1 MANVSRVAGLVP
13 VQYLNGAAWNGQ
25 ARTYFIPS
33 SDTNAYAIGDP
44 VDFGGSA
51 DANGVP
57 SIVLATAGNNS
68 GANMLLGA
76 IVGIGEQEDV
86 IGTINTP
93 NTIIAPATKT
103 RAYYAM
109 VADDPM
115 ILFSLQE
122 GGTQTTALAA
132 TNAEQ
137 NADIA
142 SGTNNGYVSGWVLD
156 IATTT
161 TGSGYQLKLLGLVR
175 TSNNA
180 FGTYAKWLVKI
191 NLHRFS
197 AGVAGV

>member
-1 MANVSRVAGLVP
+1 MANVSRIAGLVP

-57 SIVLATAGNNS
+57 SVVAALPGNNS
-68 GANMLLGA
+68 GVNMILGA
-76 IVGIGEQEDV
+76 IVSVAEQESD
-86 IGTINTP
+86 IGNVSNP
-93 NTIIAPATKT
+93 NSIVAPATKT
-103 RAYYAM
+103 RAYYVM

-115 ILFSLQE
+115 ILFQMQE
-122 GGTQTTALAA
+122 GGTQTTPLAA
-132 TNAEQ
+132 TSCELNV
-137 NADIA
+137 DLA
-142 SGTNNGYVSGWVLD
+142 SGANNGYVSGWVLD

-161 TGSGYQLKLLGLVR
+161 TGSAYQMRLLGLVR

-180 FGTYAKWLVKI
+180 FGQYAKWLVKI
-191 NLHRFS
+191 NMHRF
-197 AGVAGV
+197 AQPVAGV

>member
-1 MANVSRVAGLVP
+1 MANTSRIAGLVP

-44 VDFGGSA
+44 VDLGGTS

-57 SIVLATAGNNS
+57 GIVAATAGNNS
-68 GANMLLGA
+68 GANMLVGA
-76 IVGIGEQEDV
+76 IVGLGEQEDV
-86 IGTINTP
+86 IGTITTP
-93 NTIIAPATKT
+93 NTITVPATKT
-103 RAYYAM
+103 RAYYAL

-115 ILFSLQE
+115 LIFQMQE

-132 TNAEQ
+132 TNAGQ
-137 NADIA
+137 NVDLA
-142 SGTNNGYVSGWVLD
+142 SGANNGYVSGWVLD

-161 TGSGYQLKLLGLVR
+161 TGSGYQMKLIGLVR

-180 FGTYAKWLVKI
+180 FGTYAKWLAAI
-191 NLHRFS
+191 NLHRYK